1 MKNLIL
7 ATIAILICNLAKT
20 QEYIPFNFEK
30 GIWMTSH
37 DGPEGGTTTQYLF
50 KGDTSINGAK
60 YYKIYQYSIYFPIFG
75 LPDTIPL
82 SYCCCIR
89 NNENKQVILYDSI
102 PKILYDFNLKVGDT
116 IINGLSGKEN
126 NPIVKQIDSI
136 LICGVYHKRYKTQYL
151 ELGGDSVALIEGIG
165 MNQCLLGL
173 PNIKNA
179 AGEFGYG
186 GCYTEVGNNYCFN
199 CNPLVHV
206 NYTLNIS
213 ENIKIFPNPSHSILT
228 LISSKAIKKI
238 NITDLAGRNYYF
250 KSSIHKINVE
260 ISTKQ
265 FNSGYY
271 LLHIQFQDNTF
282 ISKPFI
288 IN

>member
-30 GIWMTSH
+30 GIWVISQ
-37 DGPEGGTTTQYLF
+37 PIVEGSSTTQYYC
-50 KGDTSINGAK
+50 KGDTLIDSIK
-60 YYKIYQYSIYFPIFG
+60 YYKLFGFTITEPIIGSVTTFNG
-75 LPDTIPL
+75 
-82 SYCCCIR
+82 YYGAIR
-89 NNENKQVILYDSI
+89 NNENKQVILNDGNSS
-102 PKILYDFNLKVGDT
+102 ILYDYNLKVGDT
-116 IINGLSGKEN
+116 IKNGKYGYQF
-126 NPIVKQIDSI
+126 NPIVKHIDSI
-136 LICGVYHKRYKTQYL
+136 QICGIYHKRYKTQYITY
-151 ELGGDSVALIEGIG
+151 GGDSIALIEGIG
-165 MNQCLLGL
+165 MSMCLLGF
-173 PNIKNA
+173 PNILYG
-179 AGEFGYG
+179 AGEFSPT
-186 GCYTEVGNNYCFN
+186 GCYTENGNSKCIG
-199 CNPLVHV
+199 CNLLVDV
-206 NYTLNIS
+206 KNNPKLS
-213 ENIKIFPNPSHSILT
+213 EEIKIFPNPSHSILT